1 MNELAWPLELTVN
14 QCAFLEVYSLCGK
27 VKTAA
32 KDICH
37 RACHYR
43 WLRESDLYREN
54 FEIAK
59 AMRGDE
65 ILAKAQ
71 DLALEGIEEPII
83 SRGQPVYDKNGQMLT
98 RKRYDRTLLRK
109 LIDLFKDPAEKPS
122 PRRGEGWVRGKTET
136 RMSAAN
142 AASQVQKTTQRDTL
156 NKSFSNGYDPRKPMS
171 VKNFPARELPP
182 PPAKT

>member
-1 MNELAWPLELTVN
+1 MNTELAWPLELTGN
-14 QCAFLEVYSLCGK
+14 QRAFLEIYSLCGR
-27 VKTAA
+27 VATAA

-43 WLRESDLYREN
+43 WLRESALYREN

-83 SRGQPVYDKNGQMLT
+83 SRGQPVYDKDGKMLT

-109 LIDLFKDPAEKPS
+109 LIDIFRDPVEKLFQ
-122 PRRGEGWVRGKTET
+122 T
-136 RMSAAN
+136 
-142 AASQVQKTTQRDTL
+142 QKATLRDTL
-156 NKSFSNGYDPRKPMS
+156 DKKTQITEPRYNAFDPRKPISKQNMPS
-171 VKNFPARELPP
+171 IDLPP
-182 PPAKT
+182 PPAKSK

>member
-14 QCAFLEVYSLCGK
+14 QRAFLEIYSLCGK
-27 VKTAA
+27 VKNAA

-43 WLRESDLYREN
+43 WLRESALYKEN

-71 DLALEGIEEPII
+71 DLALEGVEEPII
-83 SRGQPVYDKNGQMLT
+83 SRGQPVYDKDGKMLT
-98 RKRYDRTLLRK
+98 RRRYDRTLLRK
-109 LIDLFKDPAEKPS
+109 LIDIFRDPAEK
-122 PRRGEGWVRGKTET
+122 
-136 RMSAAN
+136 
-142 AASQVQKTTQRDTL
+142 VQKATQSDTL
-156 NKSFSNGYDPRKPMS
+156 DRKITGP
-171 VKNFPARELPP
+171 
-182 PPAKT
+182 

>member
-14 QCAFLEVYSLCGK
+14 QRAFLEIYSLCGK

-43 WLRESDLYREN
+43 WLRESTLYREN

-71 DLALEGIEEPII
+71 DFALEGIEEPII
-83 SRGQPVYDKNGQMLT
+83 SRGQPVYDKDGKMLT

-109 LIDLFKDPAEKPS
+109 LIDLFRDPAEREAPRS
-122 PRRGEGWVRGKTET
+122 P
-136 RMSAAN
+136 
-142 AASQVQKTTQRDTL
+142 QVQKATQRDTL
-156 NKSFSNGYDPRKPMS
+156 NKGFSNGYDPRKPMS
-171 VKNFPARELPP
+171 VKNFPAIELPP
-182 PPAKT
+182 PPAKKR

>member
-1 MNELAWPLELTVN
+1 MNELAWSPELTVN
-14 QCAFLEVYSLCGK
+14 QRAFLEIYSLCGK

-43 WLRESDLYREN
+43 WLRESVLYKEN

-71 DLALEGIEEPII
+71 DLALEGVEEPII
-83 SRGQPVYDKNGQMLT
+83 SRGQPVYDKDGKMLT

-109 LIDLFKDPAEKPS
+109 LIDLFRDPAERQP
-122 PRRGEGWVRGKTET
+122 
-136 RMSAAN
+136 
-142 AASQVQKTTQRDTL
+142 QVQKATQRDTFSQRL
-156 NKSFSNGYDPRKPMS
+156 SDEALAKSGKGFWESLDPRKNPAKPLS
-171 VKNFPARELPP
+171 AKNFRGIELPM
-182 PPAKT
+182 PAPKKP

>member
-1 MNELAWPLELTVN
+1 MNDLAWPFELTVN
-14 QCAFLEVYSLCGK
+14 QRAFLEIYSLCGK

-71 DLALEGIEEPII
+71 DFALEGIEEPII
-83 SRGQPVYDKNGQMLT
+83 SRGQPVYDKDGKMLT

-109 LIDLFKDPAEKPS
+109 LIDLFRDPAERP
-122 PRRGEGWVRGKTET
+122 
-136 RMSAAN
+136 A
-142 AASQVQKTTQRDTL
+142 QVQKATQRDT
-156 NKSFSNGYDPRKPMS
+156 FSSAFSPAGRGHGLPAEALAKAGYNPAKPMS
-171 VKNFPARELPP
+171 VRNFPAIELPP
-182 PPAKT
+182 PPAKKR